1 MIKNKRIH
9 FIGIGGI
16 SMSALAKYLSL
27 NNYVQGSDIVLNEEI
42 QALKQQNIPVFIGHN
57 KNNMKNIDLCVYNNA
72 IDAKNEELEYAIK
85 NNIEII
91 ERSQLLGLIAK
102 EFETTIAVSGTHGKT
117 TTTAMISKVML
128 DCNLKPTIHI
138 GGHFDYID
146 GNFKIGSNKYFVT
159 EACEYKKS
167 FLNLHPQYTIINNV
181 ELDHTDCYNNLT
193 ELYDAFKQLVNLTQ
207 NKVFVC
213 YNDKFYNE
221 IKHNAKVISFGTNLN
236 ATYRA
241 YNFRQKNNNYTFDVS
256 FNKEYL
262 TTISLSISGKYNAMN
277 ALGCVAL
284 CHTLQIPCEQIKLA
298 LSNFKNVERRF
309 EFIKKI
315 NNADIFRDYAHHPTE
330 IKNLLDS
337 AKKLNY
343 NKLIIY
349 FQPHTYSR
357 TIGLFNDFLKCFV
370 NCDKLYLLPTYSARE
385 QEINGGRSEDLYEKI
400 SKVKKNVYFINSFK
414 DCLKSINE
422 NSYENNLIILVG
434 AGDIG
439 NLFDKTKYNK
449 L

>member
-27 NNYVQGSDIVLNEEI
+27 NNYVQGSDIVINEEI
-42 QALKQQNIPVFIGHN
+42 QALKQQNIPIFIGHN
-57 KNNMKNIDLCVYNNA
+57 KNNLQNIDLCVYNNA
-72 IDAKNEELEYAIK
+72 IDTKNEELEYAIK
-85 NNIEII
+85 NGIKII
-91 ERSQLLGLIAK
+91 ERSQLLGIIAK
-102 EFETTIAVSGTHGKT
+102 DFKQTIAVSGTHGKT

-128 DCNLKPTIHI
+128 DYNLNPTIHI
-138 GGHFDYID
+138 GGHFNYIN
-146 GNFKIGSNKYFVT
+146 GNFKIGNNKYFIT

-167 FLNLHPQYTIINNV
+167 FLNLQPQYTIINNV

-213 YNDKFYNE
+213 SNDKFYNE

-236 ATYRA
+236 ANYRA
-241 YNFRQKNNNYTFDVS
+241 YNFRQSNNNYTFDVS

-262 TTISLSISGKYNAMN
+262 TTITLNISGKYNAIN

-284 CHTLQIPCEQIKLA
+284 CHTLNIPSEQIKIS
-298 LSNFKNVERRF
+298 LSSFQNVERRF

-330 IKNLLDS
+330 IKNLLDN

-343 NKLIIY
+343 DKLIIY

-357 TIGLFNDFLKCFV
+357 TIGLFNEFLNCFES
-370 NCDKLYLLPTYSARE
+370 CDKLYLLPTYSARE
-385 QEINGGRSEDLYEKI
+385 KEMIGGRSQDLYEKL
-400 SKVKKNVYFINSFK
+400 SKKQTNVYFLNSFNE
-414 DCLKSINE
+414 CLNSINE
-422 NSYENNLIILVG
+422 NSNEHNLIILVG

-439 NLFDKTKYNK
+439 NLFNK
-449 L
+449 